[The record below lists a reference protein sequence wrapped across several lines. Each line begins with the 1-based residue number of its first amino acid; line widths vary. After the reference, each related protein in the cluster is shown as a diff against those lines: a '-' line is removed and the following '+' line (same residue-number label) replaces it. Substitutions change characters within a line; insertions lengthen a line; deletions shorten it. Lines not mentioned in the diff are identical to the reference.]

1 MFSDGELA
9 RADPSPV
16 ESARMTTIINNV
28 VARGY
33 AGFLPFL
40 VFNVFHSFS
49 VLFYTSV
56 LCVE

>member
-49 VLFYTSV
+49 GFFFTPLFYV
-56 LCVE
+56 